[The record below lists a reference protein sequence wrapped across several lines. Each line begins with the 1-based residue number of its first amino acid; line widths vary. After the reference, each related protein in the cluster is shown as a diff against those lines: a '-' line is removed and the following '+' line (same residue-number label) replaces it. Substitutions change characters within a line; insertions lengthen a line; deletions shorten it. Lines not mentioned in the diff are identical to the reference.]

1 MDLPE
6 PTNIAG
12 AIGIIGG
19 AIASGWAFYQTRRE
33 NRREENIIITSQQKR
48 IDELVAE
55 LREETTRAD
64 AFAKERNDLVREFS
78 DVKSELAGLK
88 VEMQH
93 MANNLR
99 FVTEQSAKQAQEN
112 SDLRAQIS
120 AYLAKEKTQP

>member
-1 MDLPE
+1 MELPE
-6 PTNIAG
+6 PSSIGG

-19 AIASGWAFYQTRRE
+19 AIATGWAFIQTRRE

-55 LREETTRAD
+55 LKDEQARAD

-93 MANNLR
+93 MANNMRL
-99 FVTEQSAKQAQEN
+99 VTEQSAKQAQEN
-112 SDLRAQIS
+112 AELKAQINALLS
-120 AYLAKEKTQP
+120 RGNT